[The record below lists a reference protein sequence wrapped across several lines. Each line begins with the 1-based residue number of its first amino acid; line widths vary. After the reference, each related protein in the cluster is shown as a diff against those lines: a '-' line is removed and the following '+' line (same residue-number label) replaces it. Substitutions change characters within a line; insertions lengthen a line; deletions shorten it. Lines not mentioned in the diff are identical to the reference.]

1 MLFQVLP
8 LKVLVTREVIKR
20 KMDYSSYLNGTAK
33 EELDKLDKLA
43 GNYRIED
50 VRLTID
56 GCSWQDLKKKGQMPN
71 WVMNMLE
78 RKSDFSIVEKMNNG
92 MRTWIV
98 RSANGTE
105 KDVLFDRDFWEETS
119 DLWTHR
125 ESFIE
130 DGAIVNLTKVSKMY
144 QGERRLC
151 LSLYH
156 SFALDQQGKLVI
168 RVIIGRP
175 HLGIRVTNDILGVRE
190 DLDEKGARNSSLL
203 EERKESEEGDAHINA
218 TLASLR
224 EAVRNGL
231 LNDAKKRM
239 MEQKLL

>member
-1 MLFQVLP
+1 MNLQVLP

-50 VRLTID
+50 VRFTL
-56 GCSWQDLKKKGQMPN
+56 DLNKMAQMPK

-78 RKSDFSIVEKMNNG
+78 GQPDFSIVEKMNNG

-156 SFALDQQGKLVI
+156 SFAIDQQGKLVI
-168 RVIIGRP
+168 RFIIGRP
-175 HLGIRVTNDILGVRE
+175 HLGIRVTNDILAVRE

-239 MEQKLL
+239 MKQKFSECS